1 MRYDRERGKER
12 RGEGGESDGEGECR
26 GRVPRESVGGMSRG
40 EGEEEGEEKVGDAN
54 IL

>member
-1 MRYDRERGKER
+1 MTEKESV
-12 RGEGGESDGEGECR
+12 EEECR
-26 GRVPRESVGGMSRG
+26 GSVGGMSRG